1 MNDSLDRPVLV
12 FDGDCAFCRA
22 WVEYWQRLTG
32 ERVLYTLIR
41 KSTAGFPVFLEEILP
56 RR

>member
-1 MNDSLDRPVLV
+1 MNDSLDPPVLV

-32 ERVLYTLIR
+32 ERVRYTPYQEIDSR
-41 KSTAGFPVFLEEILP
+41 FPDLPQKILP
-56 RR
+56 QR